1 MTITMKYEEYLELL
15 DRLKKLEEI
24 IGNYYEKLT
33 GEEKKEVY
41 EYLQKYC
48 NWL

>member
-1 MTITMKYEEYLELL
+1 MKITMKYEEYLELL

-24 IGNYYEKLT
+24 IGDYYKKAT

-41 EYLQKYC
+41 KYLQEYC

>member
-24 IGNYYEKLT
+24 ISDIYKKST

-41 EYLQKYC
+41 NYLQKYC